1 LKSDDGDGNWDDK
14 DNEEGSDSGSVEEV
28 DDFTESDEDEPL
40 SMGRQEDKYPHESAK
55 QYFAS
60 LKKEEEEDGSV
71 EEVSDLDS
79 DEEED
84 SEETVSDE
92 EEVDAERKAAR
103 DLFKEKLDAFKPEI
117 EWGTND
123 LPTEKCF
130 MTLRGLMHEH
140 VFRLFEGL
148 KVELFHKRQAA
159 FKAG

>member
-1 LKSDDGDGNWDDK
+1 MKSDDGDGNWDDK

-28 DDFTESDEDEPL
+28 DDFTESDEDEPKL
-40 SMGRQEDKYPHESAK
+40 
-55 QYFAS
+55 
-60 LKKEEEEDGSV
+60 LKKGKKPVETDSDEDEDDGSV

-92 EEVDAERKAAR
+92 EEVDAERQAAR